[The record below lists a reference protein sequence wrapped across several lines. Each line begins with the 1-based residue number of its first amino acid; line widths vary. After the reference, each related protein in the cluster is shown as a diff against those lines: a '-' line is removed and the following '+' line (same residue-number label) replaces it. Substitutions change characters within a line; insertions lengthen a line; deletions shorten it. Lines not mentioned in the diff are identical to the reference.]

1 MTVSWTPHRFTGGIL
16 ALDTANTVVLRDDP
30 QKTFDRFDDPVEIA
44 RTHAHRVR
52 HVHLKDVRREVRA
65 DALARHLDFRDAV
78 SLGVFAPLGDGSL
91 DLRGTLSAL
100 RAVGYAG
107 WLIVEQDV
115 RLGVSPIAAPLRDA
129 KRSRAYLTEVL
140 AA

>member
-1 MTVSWTPHRFTGGIL
+1 MLTR
-16 ALDTANTVVLRDDP
+16 
-30 QKTFDRFDDPVEIA
+30 Q
-44 RTHAHRVR
+44 
-52 HVHLKDVRREVRA
+52 
-65 DALARHLDFRDAV
+65 LDFRDAV

-100 RAVGYAG
+100 RAAGYAG

-129 KRSRAYLTEVL
+129 KRSRAFLTEVL
-140 AA
+140 GA

>member
-1 MTVSWTPHRFTGGIL
+1 MASQDLMSKTPSNAFSTTRTTSPERRGFRRCKITQLMRI
-16 ALDTANTVVLRDDP
+16 RPSDP
-30 QKTFDRFDDPVEIA
+30 EKEHFE
-44 RTHAHRVR
+44 
-52 HVHLKDVRREVRA
+52 
-65 DALARHLDFRDAV
+65 
-78 SLGVFAPLGDGSL
+78 

-100 RAVGYAG
+100 NAVGYAG

-129 KRSRAYLTEVL
+129 KRSRAFLTKVL